1 MRKLYVLAI
10 PLIIVSFALSAQ
22 KTLSQDA
29 YDPQTE
35 TTAEERE
42 RIKIEV
48 EEIIEEQIPEIKP
61 NPQRSYCADLWNYN
75 YKKENVEMVVLARG
89 KYDEVVVFKC
99 PDCSLEK
106 EFVDPFLFSESQGKT
121 GMDRI
126 KECGFLIAI
135 FKGARGIREVIRQV
149 P

>member
-48 EEIIEEQIPEIKP
+48 EEIYRGT
-61 NPQRSYCADLWNYN
+61 NP
-75 YKKENVEMVVLARG
+75 
-89 KYDEVVVFKC
+89 
-99 PDCSLEK
+99 
-106 EFVDPFLFSESQGKT
+106 
-121 GMDRI
+121 
-126 KECGFLIAI
+126 
-135 FKGARGIREVIRQV
+135 
-149 P
+149 